1 MQTMI
6 NAAIVGLGRWGQG
19 LVDSVKDSRTI
30 RFTAGVTRTVAKAE
44 EFCRERG
51 IGLTADYDAML
62 ADPSVD
68 AVVLATPH
76 TQHFDQ
82 IVAAAKAGK
91 HVFCEKPF
99 TLTRKSAQQAVDAV
113 ARVDKVVGVGHN
125 RRFMAN
131 MIEAR
136 RMIEAGELGT
146 LLHVETNFS
155 ANLAPMA
162 RGAWRDSREESPA
175 GGMTSLGIH
184 AVDALIN
191 LCGPMTVVDA
201 RSKRRASGS
210 FDFDDTTCALL
221 DFENGMTGYLGTM
234 AAGGRLWFVRVFGE
248 KGWVELRGTE
258 QLVIC
263 DETGEQTVRET
274 PSGNSLGAELEAF
287 GIAAEGGK
295 PFPITPDEIVHG
307 VAVLEAVITSAE
319 SGKRVKV
326 G

>member
-1 MQTMI
+1 MMI

-19 LVDSVKDSRTI
+19 LVDSVSDSDRI
-30 RFTAGVTRTVAKAE
+30 KFTAGVTRTVSKAE
-44 EFCRERG
+44 EFCSARG
-51 IGLTADYDAML
+51 IALSGDYDAML
-62 ADPSVD
+62 ADSSVD

-99 TLTRKSAQQAVDAV
+99 TLTRASAQQAVDAV
-113 ARVDKVVGVGHN
+113 TGAGKVVGLGHN
-125 RRFMAN
+125 RRWMPN
-131 MIEAR
+131 MIEAK
-136 RMIEAGELGT
+136 RMIDEGELGT

-162 RGAWRDSREESPA
+162 RGAWRNSRDESPA

-191 LCGPMTVVDA
+191 LCGPMVQIDA
-201 RSKRRASGS
+201 RSKRLSGDD
-210 FDFDDTTCALL
+210 FAFDDTTCALL
-221 DFENGMTGYLGTM
+221 DFANGMTGYLGTM
-234 AAGGRLWFVRVFGE
+234 AAGGRLWFLRVFGS

-258 QLVIC
+258 QLVKC
-263 DETGEQTVRET
+263 DDTGKETMLET

-287 GIAAEGGK
+287 AEAADGGA
-295 PFPITPDEIVHG
+295 PFAITPDQIVHG
-307 VAVLEAVITSAE
+307 VAVLEGIIKSAE
-319 SGKRVKV
+319 SGERVSL
-326 G
+326 

>member
-1 MQTMI
+1 MI

-19 LVDSVKDSRTI
+19 LVDSVKDSGAI
-30 RFTAGVTRTVAKAE
+30 RFTAGVTRTVSKAE
-44 EFCRERG
+44 EFCKARG
-51 IGLTADYDAML
+51 IALNADYDAML
-62 ADPSVD
+62 SDPSID

-76 TQHFDQ
+76 TRHFDQ

-99 TLTRKSAQQAVDAV
+99 TLTRDSARQAVDAV
-113 ARVDKVVGVGHN
+113 TGAGKVVAVGHN
-125 RRFMAN
+125 RRFMPN

-136 RMIEAGELGT
+136 RRIGAGELGT
-146 LLHVETNFS
+146 LLHVEANFS

-162 RGAWRDSREESPA
+162 RGAWRNSREESPA

-191 LCGPMTVVDA
+191 LCGPMTEADA
-201 RSKRRASGS
+201 RSKRRASGG
-210 FDFDDTTCALL
+210 FAFDDTTCALL

-258 QLVIC
+258 QLVAC
-263 DETGEQTVRET
+263 DETGEQTVLET

-287 GIAAEGGK
+287 AAAAQGGE
-295 PFPITPDEIVHG
+295 PYPVTPDEIVHG
-307 VAVLEAVITSAE
+307 VAVLEAIIDSAG
-319 SGKRVKV
+319 SGKRVRIA
-326 G
+326 